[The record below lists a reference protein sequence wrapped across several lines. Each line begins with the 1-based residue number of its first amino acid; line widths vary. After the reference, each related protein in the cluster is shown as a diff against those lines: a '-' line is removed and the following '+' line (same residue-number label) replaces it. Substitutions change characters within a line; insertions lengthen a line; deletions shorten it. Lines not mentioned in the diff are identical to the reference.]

1 MKHVKEIKNH
11 ADRVKEATDYV
22 HTRDLSKATYRLGF
36 HLMAPSMDER
46 PKRTYLFQ
54 SIPCVL
60 STPPLSNA
68 RPNALG
74 HAVSDDLVHWNHLP
88 IALAPGDHCDQS
100 GCFSGSA
107 VDDNGV
113 LTLLYT
119 GHNVIN
125 RERDEFYQNQNMAR
139 SMDGVRFE
147 KSSKIQLF
155 QNNPKACSII
165 FAIQKCGK
173 KTEAGRWLLAQQKRD
188 AGQVLLYQSDQLETW
203 SYEGVLAKHNGEN
216 EGYMWECPDFFPLGD
231 EHVLL
236 LSPQGIEAE
245 GDRYHNHHQ
254 TGYFVGHYQKNQ
266 FERGSFKELDY
277 GHDFYAVQTFQDG
290 KNRRIAIGWM
300 DMWESPM
307 PSQEEGWAGALTLP
321 RELVLKNGHLYMKP
335 VEELVALREKEIK
348 LPSTNVANK
357 WALPIKGQ
365 KIELVVTINLNQTK
379 AEGFGLKLAQAEDGS
394 EETVLF
400 FDSNT
405 KTVTLD
411 RSQSGEGVTGKRTA
425 PVSWNEQVRIQLFLD
440 RSSIEVFLNDGET
453 VLTSRIYPKET
464 SIGAELFVLNGNVQL
479 EESVGYL
486 LKTVVT

>member
-1 MKHVKEIKNH
+1 MVIIK
-11 ADRVKEATDYV
+11 
-22 HTRDLSKATYRLGF
+22 
-36 HLMAPSMDER
+36 
-46 PKRTYLFQ
+46 
-54 SIPCVL
+54 
-60 STPPLSNA
+60 
-68 RPNALG
+68 
-74 HAVSDDLVHWNHLP
+74 
-88 IALAPGDHCDQS
+88 
-100 GCFSGSA
+100 
-107 VDDNGV
+107 
-113 LTLLYT
+113 
-119 GHNVIN
+119 
-125 RERDEFYQNQNMAR
+125 
-139 SMDGVRFE
+139 
-147 KSSKIQLF
+147 
-155 QNNPKACSII
+155 
-165 FAIQKCGK
+165 
-173 KTEAGRWLLAQQKRD
+173 
-188 AGQVLLYQSDQLETW
+188 
-203 SYEGVLAKHNGEN
+203 
-216 EGYMWECPDFFPLGD
+216 
-231 EHVLL
+231 
-236 LSPQGIEAE
+236 
-245 GDRYHNHHQ
+245 
-254 TGYFVGHYQKNQ
+254 KNQ

-307 PSQEEGWAGALTLP
+307 PSQKEGWAGALTLP